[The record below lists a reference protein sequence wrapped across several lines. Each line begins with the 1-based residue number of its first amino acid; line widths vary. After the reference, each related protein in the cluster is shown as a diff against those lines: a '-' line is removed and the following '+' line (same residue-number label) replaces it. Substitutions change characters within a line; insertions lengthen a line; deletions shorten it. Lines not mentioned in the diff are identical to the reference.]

1 MQAVLYAT
9 EFMQRKASGGAERQ
23 AFRGLV
29 LLRLLISSELQVLG
43 TRESALVNKVFMGI
57 NFLVLSF
64 IILSGFIKGDLHNW
78 QLTEQ
83 DYRNTSGPSDVSRTG
98 GYP

>member
-43 TRESALVNKVFMGI
+43 TR
-57 NFLVLSF
+57 
-64 IILSGFIKGDLHNW
+64 IIGKRWPVCEPGDEGLIC
-78 QLTEQ
+78 TPE
-83 DYRNTSGPSDVSRTG
+83 DG
-98 GYP
+98 